1 MLLPASHLRLWLYTP
16 PTDMRK
22 SFDGLCALVRQKL
35 EEDPVSGQ
43 LFVFINR
50 RRTQMKVLYFEQG
63 GYCIWSKR
71 LEAGLA
77 DGGSMVG
84 GNEKWR
90 RGRDSNPGTVSRR
103 RFSRP
108 VLSTTQPPLLLRQ
121 TSVMPVG
128 SRGFY
133 LWRRRISSR
142 QSRYYR
148 LCLKPG
154 GLAARVKREDLCNY
168 ELKLRLAPYGVPF
181 YKTRSSATLICCCP

>member
-71 LEAGLA
+71 LETGRFHYRHGAEKQRLSWTDLKLII
-77 DGGSMVG
+77 DGIDLRSIRHF
-84 GNEKWR
+84 R
-90 RGRDSNPGTVSRR
+90 RYS
-103 RFSRP
+103 
-108 VLSTTQPPLLLRQ
+108 
-121 TSVMPVG
+121 
-128 SRGFY
+128 
-133 LWRRRISSR
+133 
-142 QSRYYR
+142 
-148 LCLKPG
+148 G
-154 GLAARVKREDLCNY
+154 GL
-168 ELKLRLAPYGVPF
+168 
-181 YKTRSSATLICCCP
+181 